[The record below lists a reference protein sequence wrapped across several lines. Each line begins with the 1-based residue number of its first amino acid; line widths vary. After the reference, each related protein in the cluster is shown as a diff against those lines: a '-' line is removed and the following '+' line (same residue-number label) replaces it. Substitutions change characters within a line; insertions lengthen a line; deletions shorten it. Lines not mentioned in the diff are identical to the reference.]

1 MSMFL
6 YTCLILLLLRQ
17 RISTSLYGYFTV
29 VEFKKSLYFYFIF
42 ARTASLL
49 FQKKYQMNRPLL
61 SPKNPHFHDEAKEL
75 NLSCESEFYLREIEN
90 HFHIK
95 G

>member
-1 MSMFL
+1 M
-6 YTCLILLLLRQ
+6 
-17 RISTSLYGYFTV
+17 TSLYGYFTV
-29 VEFKKSLYFYFIF
+29 VEFKKSLYLYFIF

-75 NLSCESEFYLREIEN
+75 NLSCENEFYLHEIEN